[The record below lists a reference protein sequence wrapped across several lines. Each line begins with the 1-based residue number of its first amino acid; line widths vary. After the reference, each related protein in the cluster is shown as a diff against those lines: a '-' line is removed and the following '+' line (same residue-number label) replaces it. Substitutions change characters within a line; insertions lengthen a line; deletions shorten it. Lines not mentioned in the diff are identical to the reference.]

1 VTYEGFPLLLCG
13 TTDKC
18 KKFQPIGAALCS
30 DETTEAFQFIFQ
42 STKEM
47 MQQMFNYMYSPKYLV
62 ADGAEAITN
71 GFSYVFGDDYQ
82 RGMCWFHM
90 IKCIENNLE

>member
-47 MQQMFNYMYSPKYLV
+47 MQQK
-62 ADGAEAITN
+62 
-71 GFSYVFGDDYQ
+71 Q
-82 RGMCWFHM
+82 
-90 IKCIENNLE
+90 